1 MVILIYF
8 FKYVWSPKKQNYL
21 LRVKIVVKIHRKE
34 LIFWQ
39 DEEKISEKEQTE
51 DDFQYKTIHI
61 NRTQL

>member
-1 MVILIYF
+1 MVILICF
-8 FKYVWSPKKQNYL
+8 FEYVWSEKKQNYL

-51 DDFQYKTIHI
+51 DGREDIW
-61 NRTQL
+61 LP